1 MRTDP
6 DKLYRLTLLA
16 DFYGALLPMRQQ
28 DVLRMYC
35 DENQSLSEIAEEL
48 GVSRQA
54 VHEALK
60 KGEASLLE
68 FEEKLGLAARFAKQ
82 EEMLEQTASQLDSLL
97 KADGLPEETEGREA
111 LRQIRENILS
121 LEE

>member
-1 MRTDP
+1 MRSLA
-6 DKLYRLTLLA
+6 KLTIAGSL
-16 DFYGALLPMRQQ
+16 
-28 DVLRMYC
+28 YC

-97 KADGLPEETEGREA
+97 KADGLPEEAEWREA